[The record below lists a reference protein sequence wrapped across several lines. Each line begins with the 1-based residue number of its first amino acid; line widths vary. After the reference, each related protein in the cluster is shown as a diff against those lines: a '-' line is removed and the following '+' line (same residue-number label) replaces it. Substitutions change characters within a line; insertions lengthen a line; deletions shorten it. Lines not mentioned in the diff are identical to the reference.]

1 MGVVSVIMMLLNHV
15 EYFIECLDDK
25 KKLLDKVGNILK
37 VKYST
42 VKNWKL
48 LHLLRKEQKA

>member
-15 EYFIECLDDK
+15 EYFIECLDNR

>member
-1 MGVVSVIMMLLNHV
+1 MGIVSVIMMLLNHV

-48 LHLLRKEQKA
+48 LHLLGKEQKA

>member
-15 EYFIECLDDK
+15 GYFIECLDDK
-25 KKLLDKVGNILK
+25 NKLLDKVGNILK
-37 VKYST
+37 VKYIT